1 MTNRFCFP
9 ILPPNNVRKVGL
21 NFKIYARPL
30 FELQARGDFTMT
42 NPHKY
47 HGSKDYRIRL
57 KGHLDQKWSDGF
69 EQMVVST
76 NGADTILTGSVAD
89 QAALHG
95 LLIRIRDLNLTL
107 LSIECLEPVRQEN
120 Q

>member
-1 MTNRFCFP
+1 
-9 ILPPNNVRKVGL
+9 
-21 NFKIYARPL
+21 
-30 FELQARGDFTMT
+30 MT

-47 HGSKDYRIRL
+47 HTPAQYRIKL
-57 KGHLDQKWSDGF
+57 KGYLDDKWSDWFDEMAISHGGG
-69 EQMVVST
+69 Q
-76 NGADTILTGSVAD
+76 TILTGPVAD

-107 LSIECLEPVRQEN
+107 LAVERIEPDQEDK